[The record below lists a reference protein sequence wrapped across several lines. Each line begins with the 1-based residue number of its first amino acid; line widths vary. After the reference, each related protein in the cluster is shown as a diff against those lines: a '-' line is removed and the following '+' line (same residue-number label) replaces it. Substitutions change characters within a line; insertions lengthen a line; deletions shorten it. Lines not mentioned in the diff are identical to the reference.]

1 LLKASKHQEKHMTLR
16 MRVAGLGCSVLVAG
30 GVVLSISAQTSKP
43 NATVKSAPAVKSAV
57 TAKAPATSHPKETAA
72 KEWPDYAGSP
82 EGNRF
87 MDLKQITKTNVD
99 KLDVAW
105 SYPYAET
112 GFNPIVA
119 HGIIYTKARNKSV
132 VAIDAATGKE
142 IWIHDGLTGMT
153 ERGMN
158 YWESKDGKDRRIIF
172 SLADYLQE
180 IDATSGKSIRS
191 FGTNGAVDLRLDLRR
206 DPEFMRI
213 QSGTAGKVFE
223 DLIILGS
230 ATGEAYFSPPGDI
243 RAYNVVTGKLAWQF
257 HTVPHPGEPG
267 YETWPKDAWKYI
279 GGVNDWGEL
288 SVDSARG
295 IAFISTGSATFD
307 FYGAD
312 RVGND
317 LYANC
322 LLALD
327 AHTGKLLW
335 HFQNVHHDLWDYDDV
350 AAPMLTTITKDGK
363 KIDVVALAGKT
374 GYLYVFNRMTGAPI
388 WPIPETPVP
397 HETSVPGEVV
407 SPTQPIP
414 SAPPAF
420 TAHDFTPAQVNP
432 YILTADQRAAMVAR
446 VSKARYQGPFT
457 PIGFDEAV
465 HMPGNQGGA
474 NWGMTSANPNDGSVY
489 VIAFNYPTL
498 IKDMPAGQS
507 GPNRFGGSQGPGPA
521 MYAANCASCH
531 GANRAGT
538 PGSIP
543 PLTGIGT
550 RLSRGEIQAMIMD
563 GKGQMPAFHQFNGTE
578 VDALVAYLMTADAAV
593 GRGAFGRG
601 GPALTFPPGPVVE
614 TGPAVVRPETAG
626 RTSGMSE
633 YPEGVTAPNVRLT
646 MDGYGVQIEGRQ
658 PPYTSLTAYDLNKG
672 TIKWQIGLGD
682 DYRVV
687 KEAGIHGT
695 GAAETLKSSSII
707 TSTGLVIVNAADRK
721 IHFYDADNGKELR
734 SIPMGAVTS
743 GSPSMFELNGKQ
755 YLLVTASS
763 VGTRQGGDNKAADP
777 AMTGPVGLVAI
788 ALKQ

>member
-1 LLKASKHQEKHMTLR
+1 MA
-16 MRVAGLGCSVLVAG
+16 MRKSVVVLGCAALATGAVA
-30 GVVLSISAQTSKP
+30 LSASAQSPKP
-43 NATVKSAPAVKSAV
+43 TAPAKFA
-57 TAKAPATSHPKETAA
+57 AAPKAAGHPKEVLAA
-72 KEWPDYAGSP
+72 SQPKEWPDYAGSP
-82 EGNRF
+82 EGSRY
-87 MDLKQITKTNVD
+87 MDLKQFTKANVD

-105 SYPYAET
+105 VYPYAET

-142 IWIHDGLTGMT
+142 IWVHDGLTGMT

-180 IDATSGKSIRS
+180 IDATTGKSIRT
-191 FGTNGAVDLRLDLRR
+191 FGNNGSIDLREGLGR
-206 DPEFMRI
+206 DINFMRI
-213 QSGTAGKVFE
+213 QSGTPGKVFE

-243 RAYNVVTGKLAWQF
+243 RAYSVITGKLAWQF

-288 SVDSARG
+288 SVDSGRG

-327 AHTGKLLW
+327 ARTGKLLW
-335 HFQNVHHDLWDYDDV
+335 HYQTVHHDLWDYDNV

-363 KIDVVALAGKT
+363 RIDVVALAGKT
-374 GYLYVFNRMTGAPI
+374 GYLYVFNRVTGEPI

-420 TAHDFTPAQVNP
+420 TSHTFTAADVNP
-432 YILTADQRAAMVAR
+432 YILSAEERAAMTER
-446 VSKARYQGPFT
+446 VSKARHQGAFT
-457 PIGFDEAV
+457 PIGFDEAI

-474 NWGMTSANPNDGSVY
+474 NWGMTSANPVDGSVY
-489 VIAFNYPTL
+489 VISFNYPTL
-498 IKDMPAGQS
+498 IKVMPAGQG
-507 GPNRFGGSQGPGPA
+507 GPNRFGGSSPG
-521 MYAANCASCH
+521 AAIYTTNCAMCH
-531 GANRAGT
+531 GANRAGQ

-543 PLTGIGT
+543 PLTGISN
-550 RLSRGEIQAMIMD
+550 RLKPGEIQAMIMD
-563 GKGQMPAFHQFNGTE
+563 GKGQMPAFHQLNGAE
-578 VDALVAYLMTADAAV
+578 VDSLITYLTSSDLVG
-593 GRGAFGRG
+593 GRGPNRG
-601 GPALTFPPGPVVE
+601 GPALSFPPGPVVE
-614 TGPAVVRPETAG
+614 TGPTTTRPDLAG
-626 RTSGMSE
+626 RTGGMTD
-633 YPEGVTAPNVRLT
+633 YPDGVTAPNVRLT
-646 MDGYGVQIEGRQ
+646 MDSYGVQIQGRK

-687 KEAGIHGT
+687 KEAGLHGT
-695 GAAETLKSSSII
+695 GAAETMKSSSII

-721 IHFYDADNGKELR
+721 VHFYDADNGKELR
-734 SIPMGAVTS
+734 TIAVGAVTS
-743 GSPSMFELNGKQ
+743 GSPSMYELNGRQ
-755 YLLVTASS
+755 YLLVPSSS
-763 VGTRQGGDNKAADP
+763 VGTRQGGDDKAADP
-777 AMTGPVGLVAI
+777 ALTGPVGLVAI
-788 ALKQ
+788 ALKTQSTAEQK